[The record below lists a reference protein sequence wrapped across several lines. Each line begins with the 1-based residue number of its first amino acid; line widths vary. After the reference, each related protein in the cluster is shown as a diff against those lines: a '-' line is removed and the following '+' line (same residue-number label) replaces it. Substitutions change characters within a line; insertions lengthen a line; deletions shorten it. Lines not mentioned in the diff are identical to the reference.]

1 MDATKT
7 LHLPE
12 ISDRHARGLR
22 RDLFRQLADHR
33 AQHRHVLDA
42 RLTMVAMPLRGVRER
57 RNSYLRAAR
66 AIRDACFGF
75 VMADG
80 FISGVLIEPCVM
92 SHDDGDEAA
101 LAMTTVLIMMG
112 KQYWEMIRLDAG
124 RVSHHVVER
133 MFQRLRTTSTAEVSD
148 ELAVAFSWARLLQ
161 LELAFAMDQAGIV
174 EFPIPSKRGVLL
186 ARRDPET
193 RRFNARTWL
202 RSGMNRRVDTSV
214 AALQRWHVE
223 KDPDLDRRA
232 RSLVALA
239 DEPEHAWWRRD
250 RADGPVFPDAAG
262 AG

>member
-75 VMADG
+75 VMDDG
-80 FISGVLIEPCVM
+80 FISGVLIEPCVLA
-92 SHDDGDEAA
+92 HADGDEPA
-101 LAMTTVLIMMG
+101 LAMTTVLITMG
-112 KQYWEMIRLDAG
+112 KQYWQMNRLDAG

-133 MFQRLRTTSTAEVSD
+133 MFQRLGTTSTAEVRD
-148 ELAVAFSWARLLQ
+148 ELAMAFSWARLLQ
-161 LELAFAMDQAGIV
+161 LELLFAVDQAGIL
-174 EFPIPSKRGVLL
+174 ELPIPSKRGVLL

-202 RSGMNRRVDTSV
+202 RNGMNRRVDASV
-214 AALQRWHVE
+214 AALQRWHLE

-239 DEPEHAWWRRD
+239 DEPEHAWWRRN
-250 RADGPVFPDAAG
+250 RAEAPVFASAAG